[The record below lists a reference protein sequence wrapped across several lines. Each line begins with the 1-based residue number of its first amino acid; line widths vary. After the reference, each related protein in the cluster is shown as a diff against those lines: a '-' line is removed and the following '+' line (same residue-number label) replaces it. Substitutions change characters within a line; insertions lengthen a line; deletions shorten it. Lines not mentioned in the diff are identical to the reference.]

1 VVQPIGGWYADTG
14 VHRNLFFE
22 QESEMDDNKGLSYFF
37 LGLGIG
43 VAVGMI
49 FAPQAGA
56 ETRSLLRTRAAEGG
70 DYVRRRGDQL
80 REEAS
85 ELIERGKSAV
95 TRQKENL
102 NSALD
107 AGRQAYRDTVSGTR
121 PESAPPDTAVPS
133 EGI

>member
-1 VVQPIGGWYADTG
+1 
-14 VHRNLFFE
+14 
-22 QESEMDDNKGLSYFF
+22 MDDNKGLSYFF

-56 ETRSLLRTRAAEGG
+56 ETRNLIRTRASEGG

-80 REEAS
+80 REGAS
-85 ELIERGKSAV
+85 DLMDRGKSAV
-95 TRQKENL
+95 TRQRENL
-102 NSALD
+102 SSALE
-107 AGRQAYRDTVSGTR
+107 AGRQAYRDTVGGART
-121 PESAPPDTAVPS
+121 EAAPADTAAPS